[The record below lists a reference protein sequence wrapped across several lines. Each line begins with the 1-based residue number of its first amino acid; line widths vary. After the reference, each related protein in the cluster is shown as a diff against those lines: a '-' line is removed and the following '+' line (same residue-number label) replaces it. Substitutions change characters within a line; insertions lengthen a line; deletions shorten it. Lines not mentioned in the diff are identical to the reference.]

1 MNWLNSNWIW
11 FALGAGALF
20 MFSRGGCGMSHAGH
34 DHRRQRDGDQN
45 EPGRKTTDT
54 PIVTAAEPSSEN
66 TLVPSTGHMHR
77 APPAGESVLATEH
90 AGHDSAKGEAGP
102 QIGRAHV

>member
-102 QIGRAHV
+102 RRHHHGC